1 MGSVVTLDKN
11 LKEVLETLERLLVDC
26 KEGRLSGAII
36 ITEKHDEFGL
46 DIDGTFSV
54 DPDSIAAIMGR
65 LQISSNIFFNMM
77 FEEDEI

>member
-1 MGSVVTLDKN
+1 MGSVITLDRN
-11 LKEVLETLERLLVDC
+11 VKEVSETLERLLVDC

-36 ITEKHDEFGL
+36 ITEKHDGFGL

-65 LQISSNIFFNMM
+65 LQISSNVFFNMM

>member
-1 MGSVVTLDKN
+1 MGSVITLDRN
-11 LKEVLETLERLLVDC
+11 VKEVSETLERLLVDC
-26 KEGRLSGAII
+26 KEGKLSGAII
-36 ITEKHDEFGL
+36 ITERHNGFDL

-65 LQISSNIFFNMM
+65 LQISSNVFFNMM